1 MNFKKEQFSKILKE
15 ISNSY
20 GSINKMAKETGVT
33 ASYISKLIRLLYDS
47 PPSPEILKKISDNS
61 NFITNYDTLMN
72 ICGYLENTKFN
83 SNNSKMKDNY
93 SLNFSFTLY
102 NKLNNTG
109 QEKVNDYIKDLVN
122 TKQYN
127 KKNK

>member
-1 MNFKKEQFSKILKE
+1 MNFQKEEFSKVLKS
-15 ISNSY
+15 ICDSY
-20 GSINKMAKETGVT
+20 GSINKMANKSGIT

-47 PPSPEILKKISDNS
+47 PPSPEILKKIADNS
-61 NFITNYDTLMN
+61 NYITSYDTLMN
-72 ICGYLENTKFN
+72 ICGYLDNQKLDL
-83 SNNSKMKDNY
+83 NNSKMKNDY
-93 SLNFSFTLY
+93 SLNFSYTLY

-122 TKQYN
+122 TKKYN